1 MQTLEDEERKMAA
14 KMAAGV
20 KTTKK
25 SSRITERSSTFPVHG
40 AKSSANPG
48 YNGDQLGKAGFILQ
62 SRRDFIYPIYN
73 DIL

>member
-25 SSRITERSSTFPVHG
+25 GSRITERSSTFPLHG
-40 AKSSANPG
+40 ANTSANPG
-48 YNGDQLGKAGFILQ
+48 YNGDQLGKA
-62 SRRDFIYPIYN
+62 
-73 DIL
+73 